1 VGYRAVMNARRKE
14 RAMETEPLHI
24 VIGLYSGEHDAEST
38 LERLRPEYK
47 GRKEHIRAA
56 LALRRSVDDSFHY
69 RYAGLSPGKGA
80 RRGLVLGAAVGVL
93 PGGIGLVLGAVGAA
107 AGALVGE
114 HRQAQALAPDR
125 VNQVAAS
132 LAPGSSAIVAVVGD
146 EILPGLQERLAQL
159 GADVV
164 TVAVSDDIVEQVQ
177 AHRDEAAAALPDA
190 AEAEG

>member
-1 VGYRAVMNARRKE
+1 
-14 RAMETEPLHI
+14 METEPLHI
-24 VIGLYSGEHDAEST
+24 VIGLYNGEHDAEAA
-38 LERLRPEYK
+38 LERLKPEYK
-47 GRKEHIRAA
+47 DRREHIRAA
-56 LALRRSVDDSFHY
+56 LALRHGADDLFHY
-69 RYAGLSPGKGA
+69 TYAGLSPGKAA
-80 RRGLVLGAAVGVL
+80 RRGLVLGAVVGVL
-93 PGGIGLVLGAVGAA
+93 TGGIGLALGAVGAA

-114 HRQAQALAPDR
+114 SRQAHAMAPDR

-164 TVAVSDDIVEQVQ
+164 TVAVSEDILEQIQ

-190 AEAEG
+190 AGAEG